1 MVGTQSVKIE
11 IPEALADISV
21 EKYKKFVM
29 MATEENGDEQA
40 LYHFCGLTPDQQENM
55 KKNDRDYIRNKI
67 GEVLNEKPTLVKT
80 FKYNS
85 VEYGFHPKLED
96 ISMGEYI
103 DLDEYLKEPY
113 KNAEKILGVLYRP
126 ITSKMYGRHLVETYD
141 PDKHNGLGFQDLS
154 ADIFLGCLLFF
165 YRLEIS
171 LLITFLRSSQ
181 KEEEMNQS
189 LTSKRSSQESGV
201 GMAQSIRLLEVI
213 SQSLM
218 K

>member
-1 MVGTQSVKIE
+1 MVDTQSVKIE

-21 EKYKKFVM
+21 EKYKKFIM
-29 MATEENGDEQA
+29 MATEDNGDEQA

-55 KKNDRDYIRNKI
+55 KKKDRDYIREKI
-67 GEVLNEKPTLVKT
+67 AAVLAERPMLTQT
-80 FKYNS
+80 FTYRG

-96 ISMGEYI
+96 ISMGEYV
-103 DLDEYLKEPY
+103 DLDELLKEPY
-113 KNAEKILGVLYRP
+113 KNAEKVLGILYRP
-126 ITSKMYGRHLVETYD
+126 ITKKMYGRHLVETYD
-141 PDKHNGLGFQDLS
+141 PDRHDGRGFQDLG

-171 LLITFLRSSQ
+171 LLVTFLRSSQ
-181 KEEEMNQS
+181 KEEEMNQPS
-189 LTSKRSSQESGV
+189 TDKRSSQGSGV

>member
-1 MVGTQSVKIE
+1 MVDTRSVKIE
-11 IPEALADISV
+11 IPEALADISI
-21 EKYKKFVM
+21 EKYKKFIM
-29 MATEENGDEQA
+29 MATEDNGDEQA

-55 KKNDRDYIRNKI
+55 KKKDRDYIREKI
-67 GEVLNEKPTLVKT
+67 AAVLAERPMLTQT
-80 FKYNS
+80 FTYRG

-96 ISMGEYI
+96 ISMGEYV
-103 DLDEYLKEPY
+103 DLDELLKEPY
-113 KNAEKILGVLYRP
+113 KNAEKVLGILYRP
-126 ITSKMYGRHLVETYD
+126 ITKKMYGRHLVETYD
-141 PDKHNGLGFQDLS
+141 PDRHDGRGFQDLG

-171 LLITFLRSSQ
+171 LLVTFLRSSQ
-181 KEEEMNQS
+181 KEEEMNQPS
-189 LTSKRSSQESGV
+189 TDKRSSQENGV